1 MTSSICCDLEELERV
16 NARRPDGGFGY
27 WVSDEQL
34 QAYSQLTPLQR
45 LRWLDEALRFILL
58 ARSEEARERHDRLRR
73 GLTITG
79 D

>member
-1 MTSSICCDLEELERV
+1 MNEYRF
-16 NARRPDGGFGY
+16 NGGFGY

-45 LRWLDEALRFILL
+45 LQWLEEARRFTLL
-58 ARSEEARERHDRLRR
+58 ARSEQNRERHERLRQ
-73 GLTITG
+73 GLKVTG

>member
-1 MTSSICCDLEELERV
+1 M
-16 NARRPDGGFGY
+16 NAPRPDGGFGY

-34 QAYSQLTPLQR
+34 QVYSQLTPLQR
-45 LRWLDEALRFILL
+45 LQWLDEARRFILL
-58 ARSEEARERHDRLRR
+58 ARSEQTRERHDRLRQ

>member
-1 MTSSICCDLEELERV
+1 MNEY
-16 NARRPDGGFGY
+16 RPNGGFGY

-45 LRWLDEALRFILL
+45 LQWLDEARRFTLL
-58 ARSEEARERHDRLRR
+58 ARSEQTRERHERLRQ
-73 GLTITG
+73 GLKVTG